1 MNIVEAFKIARET
14 KKGIRPI
21 WAVKNVQI
29 KYWNFGRFALCD
41 INGVFM
47 RYFSINLTTMDDFN
61 RFVLSEWEVVNEKPN
76 KQTQYKIDSMKFQIV
91 RHCKN
96 NVVNGNASCKECIIT
111 KTCDKTYKKNNET
124 PYTNALDDWSLKEIV
139 EAYHILKETGEI

>member
-91 RHCKN
+91 RY
-96 NVVNGNASCKECIIT
+96 
-111 KTCDKTYKKNNET
+111 CDK
-124 PYTNALDDWSLKEIV
+124 NADYDDCYNCKIRRICHTKQYNPLVKILDNWSLKDIV
-139 EAYHILKETGEI
+139 EAYHILKKAGEI